1 MKKINVKDTKIE
13 INLAE
18 VLNAISQKKK
28 IEIDIEGKI
37 FLNKNYNLKKAIIFK
52 LDKFDDISSILEI
65 KALIN
70 RIFKNYNP
78 IIKDNSC
85 ILTPLKAWQEII
97 SLNQTRML
105 YFDHQTDG
113 VELFEDKQL
122 EDIGWNAIPC
132 AISYREI
139 SEFIES
145 NCDGILVYYDNE
157 IQFNGFVIV
166 EDIEK
171 TRILAKEFII
181 KIIKEKIVK
190 NLIDIEDDDVIEAL
204 TFFEIKV

>member
-1 MKKINVKDTKIE
+1 LKKINIKDKKVE
-13 INLAE
+13 INLTE
-18 VLNAISQKKK
+18 VLNAVSQKKN
-28 IEIDIEGKI
+28 IEIDIEGEI
-37 FLNKNYNLKKAIIFK
+37 YFNKNYNLKKVIIFK
-52 LDKFDDISSILEI
+52 LDNFDNISSILEI
-65 KALIN
+65 KALVN
-70 RIFKNYNP
+70 KIFKSYNP
-78 IIKDNSC
+78 IIKNNSC
-85 ILTPLKAWQEII
+85 ILSPLKAWQEVI

-105 YFDHQTDG
+105 YFDHQSDG

-132 AISYREI
+132 DISYREI

-145 NCDGILVYYDNE
+145 NCEGILVYYDNE

-171 TRILAKEFII
+171 TRILVKEFII

-204 TFFEIKV
+204 AFFEIKV

>member
-1 MKKINVKDTKIE
+1 MKKINIKDKKVE
-13 INLAE
+13 INLTE
-18 VLNAISQKKK
+18 VLNAVSQKKN
-28 IEIDIEGKI
+28 IEIDIEGEI
-37 FLNKNYNLKKAIIFK
+37 YFNKNYNLKKVIIFK
-52 LDKFDDISSILEI
+52 LDNFDNISSILEI
-65 KALIN
+65 KALVN
-70 RIFKNYNP
+70 KIFKSYNP
-78 IIKDNSC
+78 IIKNNSC
-85 ILTPLKAWQEII
+85 ILSPLKAWQEVI

-105 YFDHQTDG
+105 YFDHQSDG

-132 AISYREI
+132 DISYREI

-145 NCDGILVYYDNE
+145 NCEGILVYYDNE

-171 TRILAKEFII
+171 TRILVKEFII

-204 TFFEIKV
+204 AFFEIKV